1 MEKPEIPELKI
12 TSRQNCNFILNFY
25 QSLTSEEI
33 IQKDEDYTK
42 KIEHLI
48 STNNQ
53 EEIIWKYKDRLNL
66 LIYEEERRT
75 YEEFIKNIYYY
86 EDIDNNL
93 DPFDT
98 ENWFNDDN

>member
-25 QSLTSEEI
+25 RSLTSEEI
-33 IQKDEDYTK
+33 IQKEKYYAK

-75 YEEFIKNIYYY
+75 YDEFIKNTAYYK
-86 EDIDNNL
+86 DTDNNL
-93 DPFDT
+93 DQFDT
-98 ENWFNDDN
+98 ENWFTDEN

>member
-25 QSLTSEEI
+25 RSLTSEEI
-33 IQKDEDYTK
+33 IQKEKYYAK
-42 KIEHLI
+42 KIEHLRNMN
-48 STNNQ
+48 TP

-75 YEEFIKNIYYY
+75 YDEFVKNISDY
-86 EDIDNNL
+86 ENIDNNL
-93 DPFDT
+93 DQFDT
-98 ENWFNDDN
+98 ENWFADEN

>member
-25 QSLTSEEI
+25 RSMTSEEI
-33 IQKDEDYTK
+33 TQREKYYAK

-48 STNNQ
+48 NMHNP

-66 LIYEEERRT
+66 LIYEKERRT
-75 YEEFIKNIYYY
+75 YDEFVKNISVY
-86 EDIDNNL
+86 ENIDNNL
-93 DPFDT
+93 DQFDT
-98 ENWFNDDN
+98 ENWFNDDD

>member
-25 QSLTSEEI
+25 QSLTSEAI
-33 IQKDEDYTK
+33 IQKEKYYAK

-48 STNNQ
+48 NTNKP

-75 YEEFIKNIYYY
+75 YDEFVKNISDY
-86 EDIDNNL
+86 ENIDNNL
-93 DPFDT
+93 DQFDT
-98 ENWFNDDN
+98 ENWFNDDD

>member
-1 MEKPEIPELKI
+1 MEKPEISELKI
-12 TSRQNCNFILNFY
+12 TSHQNCNFILNFY

-33 IQKDEDYTK
+33 IQKEKYYMK

-66 LIYEEERRT
+66 LIYEEERRA
-75 YEEFIKNIYYY
+75 YDEFVKNTAYY
-86 EDIDNNL
+86 EDTDNNL
-93 DPFDT
+93 DQFDT
-98 ENWFNDDN
+98 ENWFTDEN